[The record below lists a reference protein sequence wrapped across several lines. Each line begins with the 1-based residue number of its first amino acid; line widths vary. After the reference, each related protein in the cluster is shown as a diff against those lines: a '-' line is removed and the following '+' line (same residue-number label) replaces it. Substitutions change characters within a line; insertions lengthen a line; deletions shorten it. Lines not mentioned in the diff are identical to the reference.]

1 MDLKSNYSF
10 PIEIEIHEFLFT
22 TDALLETFPIDMVL
36 TRGWLFVGKKSYV
49 VDGTTYRESGEAG
62 YLVTTSAEES
72 DAGRIEYAKTLY
84 WLC

>member
-1 MDLKSNYSF
+1 
-10 PIEIEIHEFLFT
+10 
-22 TDALLETFPIDMVL
+22 MVL

>member
-1 MDLKSNYSF
+1 MDLKSNYRANGYSF

-49 VDGTTYRESGEAG
+49 VDGTTTESGEAG

-72 DAGRIEYAKTLY
+72 DAGRIE
-84 WLC
+84 